1 MKTKRQIETEN
12 NTTHVWTA
20 PSAPPASRASASA
33 VLMTLKLPQKF
44 QLEVLQTQHQL
55 TVLQQGLEVS
65 NLDIWVIYIFYL

>member
-1 MKTKRQIETEN
+1 MN
-12 NTTHVWTA
+12 VWTA
-20 PSAPPASRASASA
+20 PTAPPARRANCSWTVEPA

-55 TVLQQGLEVS
+55 TVLQQELEVS